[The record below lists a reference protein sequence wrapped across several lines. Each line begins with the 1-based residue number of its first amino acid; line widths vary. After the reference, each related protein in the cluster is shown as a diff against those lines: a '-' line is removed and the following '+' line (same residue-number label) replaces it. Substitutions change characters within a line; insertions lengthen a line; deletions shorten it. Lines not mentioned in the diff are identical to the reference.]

1 MARPRNCRR
10 ADPEH
15 LMAEGFKALSH
26 PSRLEIIRKLSGQD
40 HCCAGDFCCC
50 MPIAQSTVSQHLEM
64 LKSAGIV
71 EWKAQGTKSIYTLN
85 RARLN
90 ELVSA
95 LQQLASDEGP
105 AASLLRAGDETG
117 SAAPEGNK
125 KARS

>member
-1 MARPRNCRR
+1 
-10 ADPEH
+10 
-15 LMAEGFKALSH
+15 MAEGFKALSH

-85 RARLN
+85 RERLN
-90 ELVSA
+90 ELVAA
-95 LQQLASDEGP
+95 LQQLVGED
-105 AASLLRAGDETG
+105 AGAVSTL
-117 SAAPEGNK
+117 SAVAGELQGNK

>member
-1 MARPRNCRR
+1 
-10 ADPEH
+10 
-15 LMAEGFKALSH
+15 MAEGFKALSH

-64 LKSAGIV
+64 LKSAGII

-85 RARLN
+85 RTRLN

-95 LQQLASDEGP
+95 LQQLAADDAGTVP
-105 AASLLRAGDETG
+105 LPDAGTGAGAAMLQ
-117 SAAPEGNK
+117 GNG